1 MVVMILEAV
10 PPSLRGDLSRW
21 MLEPKA
27 GIFLGRMTTRIREEL
42 WKKATTG
49 CKSGAVFQAWKSSNE
64 QGFAFRTHGDLSR
77 QMVEIEGL
85 SLVSLTKST
94 H

>member
-27 GIFLGRMTTRIREEL
+27 GMFLGRMTARIRDEL
-42 WKKATTG
+42 WKKAVAGSGDGG
-49 CKSGAVFQAWKSSNE
+49 CFQAWSARNE
-64 QGFAFRTHGDLSR
+64 QGFEFRTHGDLSR
-77 QMVEIEGL
+77 QMG
-85 SLVSLTKST
+85 
-94 H
+94 

>member
-27 GIFLGRMTTRIREEL
+27 GIFLGRMTARISDEL
-42 WKKATTG
+42 WKKATAG
-49 CKSGAVFQAWKSSNE
+49 SRDGACFQAWSGP
-64 QGFAFRTHGDLSR
+64 QRT
-77 QMVEIEGL
+77 GL
-85 SLVSLTKST
+85 RIP
-94 H
+94 HPR

>member
-27 GIFLGRMTTRIREEL
+27 GTFLGRMTARIRDEL
-42 WKKATTG
+42 WKKAIAG
-49 CKSGAVFQAWKSSNE
+49 CKDGGCFQAWSANNE
-64 QGFAFRTHGDLSR
+64 QGFEFRTHGDLSR
-77 QMVEIEGL
+77 QMVEIDGL
-85 SLVSLTKST
+85 HLVSITKM
-94 H
+94 